1 MANQLGIRVKV
12 NLPSKSQL
20 EKEFRSK
27 WSDFKADF
35 TAKVNVEADKN
46 SIKKMGRQI
55 RDILDG
61 THVAIKPKMDV
72 SQASK
77 QLLELTKNFRKAREE
92 MEKSINMK
100 INNDTTKS
108 DVTGDVASKFTE
120 QSRTILKA
128 GEKVEKDIATS
139 TAREAK
145 AIEGSLNKL
154 VRVQK
159 QTALGTS
166 NKVTKSENLNDF
178 VTRTTTLSNKGTG
191 TTTTKIV
198 EDQKRALA
206 QLKATMTEIASL
218 ETKVA
223 GSSDKGKISAWT
235 TRIDELKSELKSLST
250 TYNQTFN
257 KMNGGNNSAFTNMEK
272 SVQSVKRMNVSLA
285 ETARKA
291 KEAGNTFKEL
301 KNIENSK
308 LTLNTRS
315 LGATQKENIII
326 QKQLQL
332 LEQRKQRIQQTNSAE
347 KILSATQKSELAT
360 LQNENRLKL
369 LYSKAQVAGNKQ
381 NVVSSVGNSFGNTG
395 RNIGNIANN
404 ATTATLAMGGFAAAL
419 LDGAKKASTLQN
431 NYKVIS
437 NLLITGGENASE
449 VTKNVSRMQKD
460 GAKYAIAYG
469 KSQKD
474 ISEQY
479 EELVKR
485 GYTSSSAL
493 AAMKTEL
500 QGSVAT
506 GDAFS
511 DVVRVSS
518 QTLDAF
524 NMRTSNTAKMTA
536 NTKKVVNE
544 LAYASDM
551 SASSFQSTG
560 KAMEY
565 VGDSANNS
573 GISLAEASAAI
584 GELSNHGLEAEK
596 SGTGLRKVIVSL
608 GKDIANIGTKSD
620 VLTPLG
626 IKKADLVDAKGNMKS
641 LAEMMSVV
649 NEKTKNMGTAEKGV
663 VFNKLFGTTG
673 QQAGII
679 LAQYNSQFAE
689 LAKKVEEAGSK
700 GTYVETL
707 AKKNSSTAQQ
717 SIARFKQAWSEL
729 EIMFGAKM
737 LPVMS
742 KAANDMTKA
751 FGNKE
756 FVASLQ
762 KDAEKLEEFAKG
774 LYKVGTYAVEN
785 GAAIQTFGKLLAG
798 IWAVNQIRKFAR
810 ATQDYFALVGMG
822 KGKLSAVT
830 SEVLTQSKAY
840 ERLAAS
846 EDMANTAGGFGTG
859 SKGKKSKTTSRE
871 VNVNGAITELESDT
885 TLTRRAKLANTM
897 KTTGSAIGA
906 GADVAIT
913 KFGKLYSVVK
923 LVGTGLL
930 SLVPVVGTVFAA
942 FQIMDALGIKPWEI
956 FKQKIDATKDAVQE
970 LNKELDNELAKI
982 KLTYSESQK
991 SLKNNSLFNGNLAVD
1006 KSTASGLST
1015 NLDQETNGGQNQL
1028 SDSSFKSLQESYD
1041 SIAKK
1046 NHLKLRITLN
1056 NYDSIKEQLDSLN
1069 ASLDEIARKNA
1080 KKGSKSV
1087 NKEVKGAEKLTND
1100 NTLDKLYGTS
1110 SEYTKK
1116 KNEILDVINSIK
1128 VAESTGGTSYNA
1140 GEKRIAGYKK
1150 QLEALKESYRSG
1162 ENSAEVWST
1171 KAGKAIEKQWDTQT
1185 KSIRKHI
1192 NELGQATSSGVFTEQ
1207 DYASMDK
1214 NTRNNA
1220 KVAQGTNLTQL
1231 GQQGNMIDSI
1241 NRKLAQGGELNQ
1253 KELTYLSKQNSSL
1266 ANKSTNT
1273 ANWSNAEKQAAQE
1286 VVNGYETA
1294 YQKEKSTQEARM
1306 TDILAASG
1314 KSQKSIQ
1321 ETIAAYEQGGASY
1334 IKLMAKQGT
1343 LGKSMLNL
1351 SAEFSQQYGK
1361 NWSSAYSKIQNEV
1374 DKVPKTAMTEY
1385 SFVDKTTGLVDTHV
1399 IAKLNEIPEKKGT
1412 KYGLTYDDNGHVK
1425 IPEIITALNQIP
1437 EIKGTKYDVNGT
1449 VDAQGLIKDLTTDIN
1464 KVPPVIALKFL
1475 AQTTG
1480 FSTAFKD
1487 VVKHMDETQGKTA
1500 TAKFLADNSYFGI
1513 SADEVL
1519 KYLNTIDNK
1528 TATAKVS
1535 AKVDDFNTKIGGV
1548 SKGIDNINTKNK
1560 PVKVK
1565 ADIKDAEG
1573 KVSAAQTKLDKLKG
1587 KTAKIKGDHKD
1598 LDAKVSS
1605 AQKKLNNMKGK
1616 LLAIKTKI
1624 DPKSVKG
1631 VDNLKSSLDKIKGKN
1646 PKVNVKVGRTTD
1658 LKTVS
1663 NTLSKIKGKAPRV
1676 TPSVNKKGQSDVDK
1690 INHSLNKSK
1699 SKFPKVKATTDG
1711 IKDVDKMNKALSKA
1725 TDKSPKVTATVDKS
1739 GKKQVE
1745 SLVSELSKLQDKS
1758 ISINVNKTT
1767 TTKNKKSD
1775 SVAIASQ
1782 DVTTINPAK
1791 SMSAAIGD
1799 NNNIASL
1806 ASKGVGS
1813 TDYSD
1818 STETPSTV
1826 SEDVWRYWG
1835 NELYTGDSLTSKVTQ
1850 LENAV
1855 TQAADDMDKLIDLSK
1870 QRINLDNQQIAYQN
1884 TMKNAYQN
1892 QMDSLLSQ
1900 LRGYGFNTNGNT
1912 ITNLDHAK
1920 SFSGDNADKVSTLL
1934 DSYKTVFE
1942 NLNEVSNTI
1951 SSLNLDKWQ
1960 QEKNI
1965 TDYNTTKET
1974 TNTTNLT
1981 NAVTSLTTLLS
1992 NNASI
1997 FSRALEEVGDTDYAL
2012 KAKLSSQSL
2021 GDQVS
2026 SIMQLTAEFNK
2037 LSTMSFLSTDNAS
2050 SIQSS
2055 LESIKSSILSDADA
2069 IITLKKSIDDA
2080 EISQIATDL
2089 TNFTDSLNTSIDRLK
2104 TNVTDLQDGLL
2115 SGQSFSDLGSSSL
2128 DVINFTQA
2136 TGISSEIQQRLNLE
2150 TELDTALD
2158 AFAKKNVTRTANASN
2173 AELQIEQNKYSQ
2185 LLNLAQSYSKG
2196 SVGSI
2201 SLSSNVDSS
2210 LDLGTVATSTNQQLE
2225 KDFATISQKFADK
2238 LMELKENYTN
2248 SMSKASNQNDKDLA
2262 TQKFIVD
2269 QLELQEEIY
2278 EEMIDS
2284 DKQSITALKEKLAL
2298 GDLTTDQITTIKTD
2312 ISNYESAIITAQ
2324 TNIKTAIKERFD
2336 YENTLIQNQM
2346 TKYQTAT
2353 DTIANMVSLA
2363 KTLGLSTDTQGA
2375 LMTQEYSSMF
2385 GQYTNYLTQLS
2396 NLRKEQ
2402 AQYDNGSYE
2411 YNTIQTEIDTLLTG
2425 LQSTVSSL
2433 VELNKTQLSNSLSG
2447 IKEEIEKSLY
2457 NGQTANQY
2465 TLEKD
2470 VYYTGVDKELE
2481 LESLRLKANQLE
2493 NNVVEKR
2500 LEALDSQEKMSKI
2513 EADYVDKQ
2521 IDLYA
2526 AQEKLNNVTN
2536 KKDVQVLKSDD
2547 KGNFNWEYVANQTDV
2562 NSAQT
2567 EVNTAEKAVQEYKNQ
2582 QKSDYLSKVSDV
2594 ISGIEDGTIDQDDAK
2609 NRLSEINGA
2618 YEKLL
2623 GDTETFDPTKLD
2635 DIMTEYNAYVAK
2647 NGTILSDYSNSSDI
2661 ANNSSYQA
2669 LLTGF
2674 SKEFKDISKDL
2685 ADIFGKELR
2694 NILDLPTITPATTD
2708 NSSKSV
2714 IIQNQTLELPNVTDA
2729 ESFAE
2734 ALKTLP
2740 EVVKQVATSK

>member
-61 THVAIKPKMDV
+61 THVTIKPKMDV

-235 TRIDELKSELKSLST
+235 TRIDELKSELKSLSA

-437 NLLITGGENASE
+437 NLLITGGENANE

-460 GAKYAIAYG
+460 GAKYAVAYG

-493 AAMKTEL
+493 AAMRTEL

-511 DVVRVSS
+511 DVVKVSS

-689 LAKKVEEAGSK
+689 LAKKVEEAGNK

-762 KDAEKLEEFAKG
+762 KDAEKLEEFAKD

-798 IWAVNQIRKFAR
+798 IWAVNQIRKFTR
-810 ATQDYFALVGMG
+810 ATQDYFELVGMG
-822 KGKLSAVT
+822 KGKIANMTKAIVDQSRAYDTLRT
-830 SEVLTQSKAY
+830 SETEASLANDFTGNNRINNTGKTVKNIKNEKNLSK
-840 ERLAAS
+840 
-846 EDMANTAGGFGTG
+846 
-859 SKGKKSKTTSRE
+859 
-871 VNVNGAITELESDT
+871 
-885 TLTRRAKLANTM
+885 RAKLSNAMSSAGSTFIGGA
-897 KTTGSAIGA
+897 KTGVTKMAEGA
-906 GADVAIT
+906 GVAVT
-913 KFGKLYSVVK
+913 KFGKLFNVVK
-923 LVGTGLL
+923 LVGSGIA
-930 SLVPVVGTVFAA
+930 SLVPVVGTAFAA

-970 LNKELDNELAKI
+970 LNKELDNELSKI
-982 KLTYSESQK
+982 KSTYSESQK

-1100 NTLDKLYGTS
+1100 STLDKLYGTS

-1306 TDILAASG
+1306 TDILVASG

-1631 VDNLKSSLDKIKGKN
+1631 VDNLKSSLDKIKGK
-1646 PKVNVKVGRTTD
+1646 
-1658 LKTVS
+1658 S
-1663 NTLSKIKGKAPRV
+1663 
-1676 TPSVNKKGQSDVDK
+1676 
-1690 INHSLNKSK
+1690 
-1699 SKFPKVKATTDG
+1699 PKVKATTFG
-1711 IKDVDKMNKALSKA
+1711 KDKVTSMSKA
-1725 TDKSPKVTATVDKS
+1725 ISAIKGKSPKVKATTSGKNKVDSLNNSINNSKSKKPRVDAKTS
-1739 GKKQVE
+1739 GKKSVD
-1745 SLVSELSKLQDKS
+1745 SLVDSINKVPKKKDAKVAANVHGKKDVDSLANAIAQLQSKTINL
-1758 ISINVNKTT
+1758 NVNKTT

-1782 DVTTINPAK
+1782 DVTTINPTK

-2128 DVINFTQA
+2128 DVIDFTQA

-2185 LLNLAQSYSKG
+2185 LLNLAQSYSEG

-2201 SLSSNVDSS
+2201 SLSSNIASS

-2647 NGTILSDYSNSSDI
+2647 NGAILSDYSNSSDI

-2708 NSSKSV
+2708 SSSKSV